1 VSDVEARERTLLID
15 DADDLRL
22 LLRMVLES
30 SGRYEVVGE
39 AADGEA
45 GVREARATEPDVV
58 LLDLSMPR
66 MDGLE
71 ALPHLQRV
79 APGARVIVLSGFAE
93 GKTAAAALAA
103 GASAYIEK
111 GVAPDELL
119 AQIDAAGSSPE
130 RTVTETPRVAH
141 PDPAPPAAPVLLD
154 PLAGELSS
162 GLAALRE
169 ALDRPA
175 GDDARDGAIR
185 ALDDVDATV
194 AGAARYGRTATRRLD
209 LVSVN
214 LADAVASAAQRCER
228 PEAVVGPPRNGLHAL
243 ADASLL
249 DDALAEV
256 LANACDHGA
265 GSAEV
270 TAWRDRDDVV
280 VTVADDGPGFG
291 EALPRAFTPLAQGP
305 GAPRAGTARGL
316 GLAIAA
322 EAIRRMAGSI
332 SAHDARAG
340 GAVVTIRLPV
350 A

>member
-1 VSDVEARERTLLID
+1 VNDVEARERTLLID

-79 APGARVIVLSGFAE
+79 APDARVIVLSGFAE

-111 GVAPDELL
+111 GLEPEQLL
-119 AQIDAAGSSPE
+119 AQIDAAGTSPG
-130 RTVTETPRVAH
+130 RAATEAPRVAH
-141 PDPAPPAAPVLLD
+141 PDPAPPAAPVLMD
-154 PLAGELSS
+154 PLADDLGR

-169 ALDRPA
+169 ALGRLV
-175 GDDARDGAIR
+175 GDAARDDAIR

-194 AGAARYGRTATRRLD
+194 QGAARYARAAMTSLD
-209 LVSVN
+209 LVSVQ

-228 PEAVVGPPRNGLHAL
+228 PEAVVGPPRNGLHVL

-256 LANACDHGA
+256 LANTSAHGA
-265 GSAEV
+265 GSVEV

-280 VTVADDGPGFG
+280 VTIADDGPGFG
-291 EALPRAFTPLAQGP
+291 EALPQAFTPLAQGP
-305 GAPRAGTARGL
+305 RARRAGTARGL
-316 GLAIAA
+316 GLAITA
-322 EAIRRMAGSI
+322 EAIRRMSGSVT
-332 SAHDARAG
+332 AHDMRTG